1 MIMLM
6 DSLQIMERKTCNN
19 PSGPLCRQVG
29 QVGFGFVHFDD
40 AEAAIKAA
48 EMVKGDE
55 HTTLD
60 CQLSV
65 NLRRS
70 LDGIYQ
76 QGQAPRTHSSSRPTL
91 PTTGLSRS
99 HRRGP
104 YFDRGHVQHP
114 LSATSDTHLPPRHF
128 HHHHNHH
135 QRDASKS
142 SNHTYNSTDTLPTRP
157 HDHHTMVHMP
167 PVITMPPAA
176 YHTSSMPMPMSPM
189 CFHGPSMMMN
199 MEGTSP
205 HHNHNH
211 DHNHNQHHV
220 AWYATNVSN
229 KPTEMHP
236 SLSMNATM
244 VSPSSYQMYGV
255 PTQHTQQ
262 HPHTHQ
268 MYDAFDTQGNHIMV
282 QVPLMMSPTANHN
295 YQPSTMPPMPFH
307 AFPMNMHMGGVPSNY
322 GTTNMEG
329 VSSNYAA
336 TNMGGVSSNYGATNM
351 EGVSPGYYYPYQHHN
366 DGYYGYDKHGMPMH
380 MSMPTSGPTHPHFPP
395 PPTYAPSPVSPIVEM
410 DAEAMFHATDS
421 FSGYDQHL
429 DQEPPSKESYLAL
442 IEEENDTPKEKQDF
456 VGYFPPRGTQPTV
469 PAFSA

>member
-167 PVITMPPAA
+167 PVMTMPPTA
-176 YHTSSMPMPMSPM
+176 YHPSSMPMPPM
-189 CFHGPSMMMN
+189 AYPA
-199 MEGTSP
+199 P
-205 HHNHNH
+205 
-211 DHNHNQHHV
+211 
-220 AWYATNVSN
+220 
-229 KPTEMHP
+229 
-236 SLSMNATM
+236 
-244 VSPSSYQMYGV
+244 
-255 PTQHTQQ
+255 
-262 HPHTHQ
+262 
-268 MYDAFDTQGNHIMV
+268 
-282 QVPLMMSPTANHN
+282 
-295 YQPSTMPPMPFH
+295 
-307 AFPMNMHMGGVPSNY
+307 PMNMHGAYFYNNNNNGDHYYNNGMPSN
-322 GTTNMEG
+322 GMQP
-329 VSSNYAA
+329 V
-336 TNMGGVSSNYGATNM
+336 
-351 EGVSPGYYYPYQHHN
+351 
-366 DGYYGYDKHGMPMH
+366 GMPM
-380 MSMPTSGPTHPHFPP
+380 
-395 PPTYAPSPVSPIVEM
+395 
-410 DAEAMFHATDS
+410 
-421 FSGYDQHL
+421 
-429 DQEPPSKESYLAL
+429 PPSTMYY
-442 IEEENDTPKEKQDF
+442 NPH
-456 VGYFPPRGTQPTV
+456 TV
-469 PAFSA
+469 PVHAPHIGTAAPLYRVTYQQCVYPNNNNTVSTQQFPVVQGDQVVVSDPIYCA